1 MHVNWGTDE
10 RMFYALQ
17 VAGAAVE
24 YREEPCRSALNRV
37 KGMPFGWS
45 LNPYMGCAHR
55 CTFCYVRAFEARA
68 DRPWD
73 DRYGSSIRVKT
84 NVAEVLRRELARP
97 SWRRE
102 PVAVGAA
109 TDPYQPAEGR
119 YRLTRACIEV
129 FAEAASPFS
138 IITRGPLIVRDVDVL
153 AEAARRAHVSVS
165 FSVPTLDEEIWRRT
179 EPGTAPPRQRLRALA
194 RLVEA
199 GVDARVG
206 MAPILPGLS
215 DRPELLAEVVRE
227 ARAAGATSIWANL
240 LYLRPGT
247 REHFLAALERDWPEL
262 LPEYEQLYRRGAYL
276 ARRETE
282 PVREQVRALA
292 RSHGVRDRRRN
303 GLEPAPPAEQLQIPV
318 M

>member
-1 MHVNWGTDE
+1 M
-10 RMFYALQ
+10 RA
-17 VAGAAVE
+17 E
-24 YREEPCRSALNRV
+24 YREEPCRNALNRV
-37 KGMPFGWS
+37 RGMPFAWS
-45 LNPYMGCAHR
+45 LNPYMGCVHR

-73 DRYGSSIRVKT
+73 DRYGASIRVKT

-97 SWRRE
+97 SWQRE

-119 YRLTRACIEV
+119 YRLTRSCIEA

-153 AEAARRAHVSVS
+153 SEAARRASVSVT
-165 FSVPTLDEEIWRRT
+165 FSVPTLDHEIWRRT
-179 EPGTAPPRQRLRALA
+179 EPGTAPPRQRLRALSQ
-194 RLVEA
+194 LVEA
-199 GVDARVG
+199 GIDARVG

-215 DRPELLAEVVRE
+215 DRPDLLADVVRE
-227 ARAAGATSIWANL
+227 ARTAGATGIWANL
-240 LYLRPGT
+240 LYLRHGT
-247 REHFLAALERDWPEL
+247 REHFLSALERDWPEL

-276 ARRETE
+276 PRREAD
-282 PVREQVRALA
+282 PVRERVHALA
-292 RSHGVRDRRRN
+292 RSHGVRDRRRVR
-303 GLEPAPPAEQLQIPV
+303 LEPAPEAEQLQIAA

>member
-1 MHVNWGTDE
+1 VPLLREH
-10 RMFYALQ
+10 MFAILRPMR
-17 VAGAAVE
+17 AE

-37 KGMPFGWS
+37 RGMPFAWS

-73 DRYGSSIRVKT
+73 ERYGASIRVKT
-84 NVAEVLRRELARP
+84 NVAGVLRRELARP
-97 SWRRE
+97 SWQRE

-119 YRLTRACIEV
+119 YRLTRACIEA

-153 AEAARRAHVSVS
+153 AEAARRASVSVT
-165 FSVPTLDEEIWRRT
+165 FSVPTLDHEIWSRT
-179 EPGTAPPRQRLRALA
+179 EPGTAPPRQRLRALS
-194 RLVEA
+194 RLVED
-199 GVDARVG
+199 GIDARVG

-227 ARAAGATSIWANL
+227 ARAAGATGIWANL

-247 REHFLAALERDWPEL
+247 REHFLAALDRDWPEL
-262 LPEYEQLYRRGAYL
+262 LPEYERLYRRGAYL
-276 ARRETE
+276 PRSETD
-282 PVREQVRALA
+282 PVRDRVRALA
-292 RSHGVRDRRRN
+292 RSHGVRDRRRAR
-303 GLEPAPPAEQLQIPV
+303 LEPPAIAEQLQIAA

>member
-1 MHVNWGTDE
+1 
-10 RMFYALQ
+10 
-17 VAGAAVE
+17 
-24 YREEPCRSALNRV
+24 
-37 KGMPFGWS
+37 MPFAWS

-73 DRYGSSIRVKT
+73 DRYGASIRVKT
-84 NVAEVLRRELARP
+84 NVAEVLRRELARA

-102 PVAVGAA
+102 PVAIGAA

-119 YRLTRACIEV
+119 YRLTRACIEA

-138 IITRGPLIVRDVDVL
+138 IITRGPLIVRDADVL
-153 AEAARRAHVSVS
+153 AEASGCADVSVT
-165 FSVPTLDEEIWRRT
+165 FSVPTLDHEIWRRT
-179 EPGTAPPRQRLRALA
+179 EPGTSPPRQRLRALS

-199 GVDARVG
+199 GIDARVG

-215 DRPELLAEVVRE
+215 DRPELLADVVRE
-227 ARAAGATSIWANL
+227 ARAAGATGIWANL

-262 LPEYEQLYRRGAYL
+262 LPEYERLYSRGAYL
-276 ARRETE
+276 PRRETD
-282 PVREQVRALA
+282 PVRERVRALA
-292 RSHGVRDRRRN
+292 RRHGVRDRRRVR
-303 GLEPAPPAEQLQIPV
+303 LEPPEVAEQLQIAA